1 MTPSETHEPLVAAG
15 RATTAEAP
23 RHSDGEGRI
32 GLTINGEVRTVPQN
46 ATLADVL
53 RSLALDPRMVVV
65 EHNREI
71 LRDRDTYATRPMH
84 AGDVLELVHFVGG
97 G

>member
-15 RATTAEAP
+15 RATAP
-23 RHSDGEGRI
+23 DTSRRDARPGSI
-32 GLTINGEVRTVPQN
+32 GLTINGEVRTVPQD

-53 RSLALDPRMVVV
+53 RSLSLDPRTVVV

-71 LRDRDTYATRPMH
+71 LRDRDAYATRRLH